1 MSPASVLQVR
11 DLRKAFGRVQ
21 AVRGINFEVRAGEL
35 VGLVG
40 PNGAGKSTTIQ
51 MISGQLLPDSGQIVI
66 GGVDVLQDPN
76 GARSKVGYVPEE
88 PKLYDYLS
96 AREMVAF
103 VARIRGV
110 GSELVDLAL
119 EGAGLGA
126 DSERLIRE
134 YSQGMRRRTALA
146 CALVAKP
153 PLLILDE
160 SLNGLDPPSA
170 DRTVRILRA
179 ACEAGAGV
187 ILSTHVLE
195 TLERAADRILMIR
208 AGEVIADAPA
218 HDTARLRGL
227 FEEKGLPR

>member
-1 MSPASVLQVR
+1 MSPFSVLQVR
-11 DLRKAFGRVQ
+11 DLRKSFGRVQ
-21 AVRGINFEVRAGEL
+21 AVRGINLEVRAGEL

-40 PNGAGKSTTIQ
+40 PNGAGKSTMIQ
-51 MISGQLLPDSGQIVI
+51 MISGQLLPDSGQISI

-76 GARSKVGYVPEE
+76 GARAKVGYVPEE
-88 PKLYDYLS
+88 PRLYDYLS

-110 GSELVDLAL
+110 GGEMVDLAL

-126 DSERLIRE
+126 DADRLIRE

-170 DRTVRILRA
+170 DRTVRILRG
-179 ACEAGAGV
+179 ACESGAGV

-195 TLERAADRILMIR
+195 TLERAADRIVMIR
-208 AGEVIADAPA
+208 SGEVIADAPA
-218 HDTARLRGL
+218 HEASRLRGL
-227 FEEKGLPR
+227 FEDPKVAR